1 MMLPFGLLLAAIA
14 LGPLLFAQWWSRN
27 YGKTVF
33 ALGAVTVG
41 FYLLFLPSSAA
52 LTVAHTA
59 HDYMGFIA
67 LVGSLYVVSGGI
79 HISANDGATPLTN
92 VLFLLVGALLA
103 NLLGIRRYCKRP
115 LAGSQRIR
123 RYAAGTKVVPLHSA
137 WLKTP

>member
-41 FYLLFLPSSAA
+41 YYLLFLPSSAA
-52 LTVAHTA
+52 LTVARTA

-67 LVGSLYVVSGGI
+67 LVGSLYVVSGSI

-92 VLFLLVGALLA
+92 VLFLLVRASLA
-103 NLLGIRRYCKRP
+103 N
-115 LAGSQRIR
+115 
-123 RYAAGTKVVPLHSA
+123 
-137 WLKTP
+137 